1 MNLELQKLLLEIFRA
16 LPPFIG
22 RVAHDLLKIP
32 VKRGQGVKTAFM
44 RDIGY
49 RNVCFFQIL
58 AGRPHTRT
66 RLIYSRG
73 LIFIYAEKILRKC
86 VSLIWLQSASSP
98 ILSGS
103 I

>member
-58 AGRPHTRT
+58 AGRPHTYQ
-66 RLIYSRG
+66 ID
-73 LIFIYAEKILRKC
+73 KIGR
-86 VSLIWLQSASSP
+86 ASCRERVY
-98 ILSGS
+98 
-103 I
+103 